1 MLKKIYYRYLQVLLI
16 FSILITGIY
25 IVLRQLVLQQVIP
38 DIVSGYFPAL
48 IIIFVFLTAITHYAV
63 VQTDVERIEH
73 KPNPEL
79 PKEEQMKAIA
89 AIERKFINRYLLI
102 TTVKIISFLILLALY
117 TYFNRENRGEVFRFL
132 LNFLVIYVIYALF
145 ELIYQKIKKR

>member
-1 MLKKIYYRYLQVLLI
+1 MLKKLYYRYLQVLLI

-25 IVLRQLVLQQVIP
+25 IILRQLVLQQVIP
-38 DIVSGYFPAL
+38 DIVSGYFPVL
-48 IIIFVFLTAITHYAV
+48 IIIFVCVTAITHYAV

-145 ELIYQKIKKR
+145 ELIYQKMKRR